1 MSCPTYSVDP
11 GAPNSVQATFGPP
24 NNQLTITGT
33 SLLDGFGGTAG
44 SILLVCGNNTSIN
57 LRLVSWT
64 DREIVTVLPDSRP
77 CIPDQQNNYHIQV
90 QKSSG
95 ELCPPIPI
103 SISDSVISQPI
114 DLERLARLMRI
125 EAQLPAP
132 PPPGQPMQPEPIF
145 AKLVAPNISGVVFTD
160 QQGNTLPVY
169 SDPHAFEGSITEG
182 VSPPSHMP
190 LSPIVSDLLPVTVV
204 KVEIRWSA
212 SRDDGSSTE
221 FLVKPNLSAPLDA
234 NTQIPN
240 VAFLFKPHVVE
251 LTENSLRTAP
261 LQKRKL
267 HVQVK
272 LSVNNVLTTDWI
284 DLPFVEVF
292 IPSLQIPTVLAL
304 YQGINLTQR
313 ILILVPS
320 SSPFKYLEK
329 LIPVLEKLNTVVF
342 ALKELV
348 FFARFLVGLDSLVNN
363 LPSVGVDYRVTDDIK
378 LNDILFEPDFPRDAT
393 WEDRV
398 SSILFIGPQGKK
410 VHCQNE
416 SNIDTEGAFI
426 ITIGEEYHVI
436 VPTLRANPP
445 RTEPVN
451 RLEVTARPL
460 DLDPGNHSYLF
471 DDTLSTII
479 FSPPIP
485 AVYVNIVG
493 PRRVSL
499 GRSYGG
505 IGEYTTDPV
514 NLDILLSVAWSSNG
528 SVVNPVSET
537 TNISF
542 VNTGTWWVQVDVM
555 DINHVHVQNRIN
567 VIVEEDPRDCH
578 IDPPICCTHP
588 HLPVC
593 ERDR

>member
-1 MSCPTYSVDP
+1 MSCPTYSVVP
-11 GAPNSVQATFGPP
+11 GAPNSVQATFGLP

-33 SLLDGFGGTAG
+33 SLLDGFGSTAG

-103 SISDSVISQPI
+103 SISDSVIPQPI

-132 PPPGQPMQPEPIF
+132 PPPGQPELPEPIF
-145 AKLVAPNISGVVFTD
+145 AKLIAPNISGVIFTD

-169 SDPHAFEGSITEG
+169 SDPHAFVGAVTEDL
-182 VSPPSHMP
+182 SPAPHKL
-190 LSPIVSDLLPVTVV
+190 LSPIVSDLPSVTVV
-204 KVEIRWSA
+204 KVEICWNA
-212 SRDDGSSTE
+212 SRVDGTSTK
-221 FLVKPNLSAPLDA
+221 FLVKPDLSAPLDA
-234 NTQIPN
+234 NTQVAN
-240 VAFLFKPHVVE
+240 VVFLFKPNVVE
-251 LTENSLRTAP
+251 LTKGNLRTAP
-261 LQKRKL
+261 RQRRQIHIKVR
-267 HVQVK
+267 
-272 LSVNNVLTTDWI
+272 LSVDNIFTTGWI
-284 DLPFVEVF
+284 DLPYKEVP

-304 YQGINLTQR
+304 CQGINLLQSV
-313 ILILVPS
+313 LILVPT
-320 SSPFKYLEK
+320 SSPFESVAGLRSFLER
-329 LIPVLEKLNTVVF
+329 LNVIVY
-342 ALKELV
+342 ALKEIGS
-348 FFARFLVGLDSLVNN
+348 FASFLLGLDSLVNI
-363 LPSVGVDYRVTDDIK
+363 LPSVGGSNYVVTDDI
-378 LNDILFEPDFPRDAT
+378 LLDDISFEPGAT
-393 WEDRV
+393 WEDRA
-398 SSILFIGPQGKK
+398 SSMLFIGPQDKW

-416 SNIDTEGAFI
+416 SHKDEEGSLI

-436 VPTLRANPP
+436 VPTLRENPP
-445 RTEPVN
+445 RTLPVN
-451 RLEVTARPL
+451 RRIVNRQPT
-460 DLDPGNHSYLF
+460 DDDPGEHSYLF

-493 PRRVSL
+493 S
-499 GRSYGG
+499 RSIRLSRSHVG
-505 IGEYTTDPV
+505 IGGYTIDPI

-528 SVVNPVSET
+528 SVVNPAYET

-542 VNTGTWWVQVDVM
+542 VNTGTCWVQVDVT

-588 HLPVC
+588 NLPVC